1 MSINLCLI
9 LEHLNLRVNVRLYG
23 FLVVSSAIIM
33 KYLPQTNYRQM
44 WSEIKFWIWPSRIYT
59 ANCKKYFECIKLWSL
74 GHRERKMKLFLPVV
88 SATLSN
94 PSWKVTKEVT
104 GIEVRGAQRL
114 NLAELLTF
122 FEPKQNNGIEV
133 IRMSGVQRTCLI

>member
-1 MSINLCLI
+1 
-9 LEHLNLRVNVRLYG
+9 
-23 FLVVSSAIIM
+23 
-33 KYLPQTNYRQM
+33 
-44 WSEIKFWIWPSRIYT
+44 
-59 ANCKKYFECIKLWSL
+59 
-74 GHRERKMKLFLPVV
+74 MKLFLPVV

-133 IRMSGVQRTCLI
+133 IRMSGVQRTCLIILD